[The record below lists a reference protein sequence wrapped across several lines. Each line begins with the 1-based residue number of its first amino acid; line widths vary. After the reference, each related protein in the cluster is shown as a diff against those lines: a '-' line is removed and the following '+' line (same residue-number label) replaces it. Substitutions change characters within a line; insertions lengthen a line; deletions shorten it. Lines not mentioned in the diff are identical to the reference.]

1 MLLIQLENISK
12 TIDKKEILTNISITV
27 EPGEIVGL
35 IGPNGAGKTTTMKIM
50 SGLIVNFQ
58 GKVVGQER
66 IGVLIDGP
74 KYFPNRTARENL
86 NYFRALS
93 KESYSVDY
101 VESLF
106 DMKNYGKKK
115 VKDFSLGMKQRLGMA
130 LALINKNELL
140 ILDEPMN
147 GLDPDG
153 VQATIQTLKHL
164 AKELHI
170 GIVISSHILGDLD
183 KLCDRAY
190 FIKNGAI
197 IQTVTLGKEVSV
209 YQFTFDE
216 ENEDKVSEIS
226 ALFDGVEQRH
236 PLWLISEADYP
247 LFLKELVLNDII
259 PLEMKK
265 HALNLEDVYFSL
277 VEGE

>member
-1 MLLIQLENISK
+1 MQLENISK

-183 KLCDRAY
+183 KLCDRTY

>member
-1 MLLIQLENISK
+1 MQLENISK

-27 EPGEIVGL
+27 GPGEIVGL

-236 PLWLISEADYP
+236 PLWLISEVDYP

>member
-1 MLLIQLENISK
+1 MQLENISK
-12 TIDKKEILTNISITV
+12 TINKKEILTDISITV

-58 GKVVGQER
+58 GKVIAQER

-106 DMKNYGKKK
+106 DMKSYGKKK

-153 VQATIQTLKHL
+153 VQATIQTLKYL

-170 GIVISSHILGDLD
+170 GIIISSHILGDLD

-197 IQTVTLGKEVSV
+197 IQDVTLGKEASV
-209 YQFTFDE
+209 YQFTFNE

-226 ALFDGVEQRH
+226 ALFEGVEQRNH
-236 PLWLISEADYP
+236 RWLISEADYP
-247 LFLKELVLNDII
+247 LFLKELVLNDVI

-277 VEGE
+277 AEGE

>member
-1 MLLIQLENISK
+1 MQLENISK

-190 FIKNGAI
+190 FIRNGAI

>member
-1 MLLIQLENISK
+1 MQLENISK

-106 DMKNYGKKK
+106 DMKDYGKKK

-226 ALFDGVEQRH
+226 ALFDCVEQRH

>member
-1 MLLIQLENISK
+1 MQLENISK

-50 SGLIVNFQ
+50 SGLIINFQ

-216 ENEDKVSEIS
+216 KNEDKVSEIS

-265 HALNLEDVYFSL
+265 YALNLEDVYFSL

>member
-1 MLLIQLENISK
+1 MQLENISK
-12 TIDKKEILTNISITV
+12 TINKKEILTNISIAV
-27 EPGEIVGL
+27 KPGEIVGL

-58 GKVVGQER
+58 GKVIAQER
-66 IGVLIDGP
+66 VGVLIDGP

-86 NYFRALS
+86 NYFRTLS

-106 DMKNYGKKK
+106 DMKSYGKKK

-170 GIVISSHILGDLD
+170 GIIISSHILGDLV

-197 IQTVTLGKEVSV
+197 IQEVSLGKEVPV

-216 ENEDKVSEIS
+216 KNEDKVNEIS
-226 ALFDGVEQRH
+226 ALFDGVEQRKH
-236 PLWLISEADYP
+236 RWLISEADYP
-247 LFLKELVLNDII
+247 LFLKELVLNDVI

-265 HALNLEDVYFSL
+265 HALNLEDIYFSL
-277 VEGE
+277 AEEE

>member
-1 MLLIQLENISK
+1 MQLENISK
-12 TIDKKEILTNISITV
+12 NIDKKEILTNISITV

>member
-1 MLLIQLENISK
+1 MQLENISK

-140 ILDEPMN
+140 VLDEPMN

-153 VQATIQTLKHL
+153 VQATIQTLKYL

-170 GIVISSHILGDLD
+170 GIIISSHILGDLD

-197 IQTVTLGKEVSV
+197 IQEVTLGKEASV
-209 YQFTFDE
+209 YQFTFNE

-226 ALFDGVEQRH
+226 ALFEGVEQRNH
-236 PLWLISEADYP
+236 RWLISEADYP
-247 LFLKELVLNDII
+247 LFLKELVLNDVI

-277 VEGE
+277 AEGE

>member
-1 MLLIQLENISK
+1 MQLENISK

-197 IQTVTLGKEVSV
+197 IQTVTLGK
-209 YQFTFDE
+209 
-216 ENEDKVSEIS
+216 
-226 ALFDGVEQRH
+226 
-236 PLWLISEADYP
+236 
-247 LFLKELVLNDII
+247 
-259 PLEMKK
+259 
-265 HALNLEDVYFSL
+265 
-277 VEGE
+277 

>member
-1 MLLIQLENISK
+1 MQLENISK

-35 IGPNGAGKTTTMKIM
+35 IGPNGAGKTTTLKIM

-197 IQTVTLGKEVSV
+197 IQEVSLGKEVPV

-216 ENEDKVSEIS
+216 KNEDKVSEIS
-226 ALFDGVEQRH
+226 ALFDGVEQRKH
-236 PLWLISEADYP
+236 RWLISEADYP
-247 LFLKELVLNDII
+247 LFLKELVLNDVI

-265 HALNLEDVYFSL
+265 HALNLEDIYFSL
-277 VEGE
+277 AEEE

>member
-1 MLLIQLENISK
+1 MQLENISK

-153 VQATIQTLKHL
+153 IQATIQTLKHL

-236 PLWLISEADYP
+236 PLWLISEEDYP

>member
-1 MLLIQLENISK
+1 MQLENISK

-101 VESLF
+101 AESLF

-153 VQATIQTLKHL
+153 IQATIQTLKHL

-236 PLWLISEADYP
+236 PLWLISEEDYP

>member
-1 MLLIQLENISK
+1 MQLENISK
-12 TIDKKEILTNISITV
+12 TIDKKEVLTNISITV
-27 EPGEIVGL
+27 GPGEIVGL

>member
-1 MLLIQLENISK
+1 MQLENISK

-50 SGLIVNFQ
+50 SWLIVNFQ

-153 VQATIQTLKHL
+153 IQATIQTLKHL

-236 PLWLISEADYP
+236 PLWLISEEDYP

>member
-1 MLLIQLENISK
+1 MQLENISK

-153 VQATIQTLKHL
+153 IQATIQTLKHL

-236 PLWLISEADYP
+236 PLWLISEEDYP

-277 VEGE
+277 IEGE

>member
-1 MLLIQLENISK
+1 MQLENISK

-27 EPGEIVGL
+27 GPGEIVGL

>member
-1 MLLIQLENISK
+1 MQLENISK

-58 GKVVGQER
+58 GKVDGQER

>member
-1 MLLIQLENISK
+1 MQLENISK

-106 DMKNYGKKK
+106 DMKDYGKKK